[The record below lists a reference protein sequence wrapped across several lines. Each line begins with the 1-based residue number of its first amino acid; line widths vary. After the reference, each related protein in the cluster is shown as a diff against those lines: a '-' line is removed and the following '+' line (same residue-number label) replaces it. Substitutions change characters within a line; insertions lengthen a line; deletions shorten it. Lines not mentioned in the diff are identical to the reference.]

1 MAMTITIN
9 IDDTDEKVFLNDL
22 LDVKVWVDGA
32 VAGKQSNC
40 WTRFQQ
46 HWTAVLMEDTD
57 YTDPIPSNK
66 DDFVTL
72 ILARSD
78 YKNRTAR
85 DAESSGL

>member
-9 IDDTDEKVFLNDL
+9 INDTDEKILLNDL
-22 LDVKVWVDGA
+22 LDVKDWVDKA
-32 VAGKQSNC
+32 VAGKQSSC

-46 HWTAVLMEDTD
+46 HWATVLMEDAD

-78 YKNRTAR
+78 YKNRTVR
-85 DAESSGL
+85 DAESSGI

>member
-22 LDVKVWVDGA
+22 LDVEAWITGA

-46 HWTAVLMEDTD
+46 HWTTVLMEDTD
-57 YTDPIPSNK
+57 FTDPIPSTK

-78 YKNRTAR
+78 YKNRAAR
-85 DAESSGL
+85 DAETSVV

>member
-1 MAMTITIN
+1 MAVTVTIN
-9 IDDTDEKVFLNDL
+9 INDTDEKILLNDL
-22 LDVKVWVDGA
+22 LDVKDWVDKA

-46 HWTAVLMEDTD
+46 HWTTVLMN
-57 YTDPIPSNK
+57 DPSYKDHIPSNK

-78 YKNRTAR
+78 YKNRTVR
-85 DAESSGL
+85 DAESSGI